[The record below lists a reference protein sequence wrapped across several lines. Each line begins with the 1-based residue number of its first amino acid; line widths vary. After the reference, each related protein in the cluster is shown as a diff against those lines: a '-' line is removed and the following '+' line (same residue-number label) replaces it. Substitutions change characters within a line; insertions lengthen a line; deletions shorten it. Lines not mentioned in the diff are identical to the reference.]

1 MVFIFCQIAQY
12 IYRYLYKRNIVK
24 VHLFSADIIRECDN
38 NSWVKAVEFYRT
50 INSESPTVF
59 SEKFCTFSTVP
70 RVRYSGEGKARKKTG
85 VLDDNTVM
93 TKLPLASRM
102 ATFIRE
108 TTFELE
114 TLNSELQIYNEHL
127 QDVAKTDAF
136 YKLNAR
142 GNMR

>member
-1 MVFIFCQIAQY
+1 MHIFY
-12 IYRYLYKRNIVK
+12 
-24 VHLFSADIIRECDN
+24 
-38 NSWVKAVEFYRT
+38 
-50 INSESPTVF
+50 
-59 SEKFCTFSTVP
+59 CT
-70 RVRYSGEGKARKKTG
+70 ARKVFWGMNEPTTEIHPFNYVKGCTG
-85 VLDDNTVM
+85 FFSHGDDNTVM

-142 GNMR
+142 GKMR

>member
-1 MVFIFCQIAQY
+1 MHIFYCTARKVFWGMNEPTTEIHPFNY
-12 IYRYLYKRNIVK
+12 VK
-24 VHLFSADIIRECDN
+24 GCTGFFSHGEFLREKGSLN
-38 NSWVKAVEFYRT
+38 QNSITLVLAAMRE
-50 INSESPTVF
+50 
-59 SEKFCTFSTVP
+59 
-70 RVRYSGEGKARKKTG
+70 GEGKARKKTG

-142 GNMR
+142 GKMR